1 MIKKYFIGIMY
12 FFGINFFCYT
22 QVLAITGINANLNV
36 AADPQTL
43 TQTTAK
49 VSAFVFNNGT
59 DSPSVNLS
67 TNSVTNTA
75 RQTIVRFTLNSNTRD
90 GYQVFLKSQNDGALT
105 SATSD
110 DGESQIPYNL
120 QMTTTSNSSV
130 PTNANN
136 FTNLASIT
144 NATLAADNANN
155 NGFIILGNPVGT
167 TVVPA
172 TTSGTFEITLAV
184 EDAGVG
190 PMSMAGT
197 YTDELTFTFADI

>member
-12 FFGINFFCYT
+12 FFGVNFFCYT

-36 AADPQTL
+36 AAAPQTL